1 MKHLKNIN
9 ESLNTI
15 TLTKEK
21 VIEILTTKCKKFLN
35 WGKDYTEECLIYR
48 KDEYHGDF
56 LLVNPKLSS
65 QERIAPYAFK
75 NYHNLL
81 ISNLESWKGWPRRN
95 KSLICASSYRALNHG
110 AGFVKSQS
118 ADYVIIPFDD
128 TMIATGDRSDFW
140 NCFPNLPKNEDFT
153 EEDLD
158 RPSIAYYMTSL
169 VHEFDRNGNVSPS
182 LNTNWNELKSFLE
195 GAEASD
201 YIINKY
207 FTTDDE
213 VLWDDSLNLLENLNI
228 LLNPKSNNFILT
240 DITGT
245 MNIYSQLDINESESL
260 ESWFEDEAIMIN
272 VKNLTDILK
281 ELNLE

>member
-1 MKHLKNIN
+1 MKHLKKIN
-9 ESLNTI
+9 ESLNT
-15 TLTKEK
+15 TSLSKED
-21 VIEILTTKCKKFLN
+21 VIEILTAKCKKFLS

-48 KDEYHGDF
+48 KDENRGDF

-95 KSLICASSYRALNHG
+95 KSLICASSYRALSHA
-110 AGFVKSQS
+110 AGFVKGPSVN
-118 ADYVIIPFDD
+118 YVIIPFDN

-140 NCFPNLPKNEDFT
+140 NCFANLPKDEDFT

-158 RPSIAYYMTSL
+158 RPSIAYYMTAL
-169 VHEFDRNGNVSPS
+169 VYELDRSPQPS

-195 GAEASD
+195 GCEVSEH
-201 YIINKY
+201 IINKY
-207 FTTDDE
+207 FTTDYE
-213 VLWDDSLNLLENLNI
+213 VLWNDNLNLLQNLNI
-228 LLNPKSNNFILT
+228 LLNPISNNFTLT
-240 DITGT
+240 DITDT
-245 MNIYSQLDINESESL
+245 MNLYSQLDINESEAL
-260 ESWFEDEAIMIN
+260 ESWFEDESIMIRID
-272 VKNLTDILK
+272 KLTEILK